1 MQSIGQNIQ
10 AQWEQY
16 GLKHRFIPTIHAA
29 MGDTLLCVATKISN
43 DACKYKLWDK
53 LQVILGM
60 HQIKLGKN
68 IIFVGDKESMIDALV
83 D

>member
-1 MQSIGQNIQ
+1 
-10 AQWEQY
+10 
-16 GLKHRFIPTIHAA
+16 